1 LGNDQKALIEYKVGV
16 HYLSKGVPVAAAN
29 RFLLRLEQTGLF
41 SKVTLLDTTRE
52 PFFDKNAIAFRLECA
67 LNPSPP
73 AEAPAAGATA
83 RGGE

>member
-1 LGNDQKALIEYKVGV
+1 MALD
-16 HYLSKGVPVAAAN
+16 HAAAN

-41 SKVTLLDTTRE
+41 SKVSLLDTARE

-67 LNPSPP
+67 LNPAPP
-73 AEAPAAGATA
+73 PGAPAAGATA